1 MRIID
6 GAGKFTRADGAT
18 HWVEQLRVPDLSVGT
33 YSIPAG
39 SVDDQAPHTEDEI
52 YVVTTG
58 RATFEAGGDRGAGGP
73 GLVIYLPAR
82 EGHRFAGL
90 GQDPATR
97 LLFAP
102 AAGFPALPAH
112 RVSPIRRA
120 GRPRI
125 SPSGRP
131 RHQPGR

>member
-58 RATFEAGGDRGAGGP
+58 RATFEAGGERRTGGASSGTSVPAAPGRPVSPMRRGIAALAAILPALGYP
-73 GLVIYLPAR
+73 GLQVLT
-82 EGHRFAGL
+82 EC
-90 GQDPATR
+90 
-97 LLFAP
+97 
-102 AAGFPALPAH
+102 
-112 RVSPIRRA
+112 
-120 GRPRI
+120 
-125 SPSGRP
+125 PSS
-131 RHQPGR
+131 